1 MQLKRDT
8 GCPHHGGLVLYR
20 RECRERPD
28 SGERGARVIRE
39 ENASEPEGKTENS
52 EHLPQVR
59 HRALGKYHHSPVSL
73 F

>member
-1 MQLKRDT
+1 M
-8 GCPHHGGLVLYR
+8 VLYR

-28 SGERGARVIRE
+28 GGERGARVIRE
-39 ENASEPEGKTENS
+39 ENASELEGKMEKNS

-59 HRALGKYHHSPVSL
+59 HRALGNYHHSPVSP